1 MNIELTGWMS
11 TGLRCP
17 DAEFDLKSG
26 SAVPKV
32 TLIQMP
38 NGTGKTTTLT
48 MMRAVMTGEASTWPE
63 ERIRAM
69 RRPGFQNNAGVFA
82 VFLRIEGKPLTL
94 ELRLD
99 FDEGKATYRTSSPGL
114 GGVVPGWKP
123 PKEVER
129 FLDER
134 FVRLFIFDGEFA
146 DKLLQAGYS
155 EAQKAIDALFQLYLL
170 EEMKAKAQ
178 ERWEAAAAKTSV
190 KTEAGLT
197 MWRNKVARL
206 TSSILK
212 VEKALTDAK
221 ARLKALEPEIDE
233 LDRSIRERI
242 GSQEE
247 LRKKL
252 DGAREREVKA
262 EFDAT
267 QRASTTM
274 ALIRQPHTLFAGFAS
289 RLVEMKAQLDRL
301 KLPASTSSQ
310 FFAELLEED
319 HCVCGRPLDD
329 TARGVLKERAALY
342 LADDTSGVLNWM
354 KREIDS
360 NVVQEG
366 SADAAAL
373 SNALADLGDALAEAS
388 TAATAVRALRQK
400 LVEQGDEQ
408 LKKDEE
414 ALEKSR
420 DSAVKLSSLISEMSR
435 PASTSDDENTKCL
448 LSLKKQ
454 LADASGKV
462 AEITGTIDLLA
473 KTNVLQGI
481 LTTALD
487 TARTRLRAVILSEIN
502 TRLQQVL
509 YRDPIEV
516 DSIDSSVR
524 LRYQEG
530 ASVGQ
535 TLSVGYVFLT
545 TLLRRGQHQF
555 PLVIDSP
562 ANPLSIEVRRE
573 IGKVIPLL
581 CHQFVAFTI
590 SSERVGF
597 VRPLDEAAEGSI
609 RYLTQFRKTNG
620 TAALMGALPA
630 IGVIESENGVV
641 VEGRDYFEAFDLEEE
656 I

>member
-1 MNIELTGWMS
+1 VNIELTGWKS
-11 TGLRCP
+11 SGLRCP
-17 DAEFDLKSG
+17 DVEFDLKSNG
-26 SAVPKV
+26 VVPKV

-48 MMRAVMTGEASTWPE
+48 MMRAVMTGEAETWAE
-63 ERIRAM
+63 DRVRSM
-69 RRPGFQNNAGVFA
+69 RRPGLQNTTGIFA
-82 VFLRIEGKPLTL
+82 VFLSIEGKPLTL

-99 FDEGKATYRTSSPGL
+99 FEAGTAAYRTSSPGL

-170 EEMKAKAQ
+170 EEMKTKAQ

-190 KTEAGLT
+190 KTESGLT
-197 MWRNKVARL
+197 MWRNKVIKLA
-206 TSSILK
+206 SSVSK
-212 VEKALTDAK
+212 VEKALADAK
-221 ARLKALEPEIDE
+221 TRLKVLEPEIEE
-233 LDRSIRERI
+233 LDRSIRDRI

-247 LRKKL
+247 LRNNL
-252 DGAREREVKA
+252 DAAREREVA
-262 EFDAT
+262 ADADVA

-274 ALIRQPHTLFAGFAS
+274 GLIRQPHTLFTGFAS
-289 RLVEMKAQLDRL
+289 RLVDMKAQLDRL

-329 TARGVLKERAALY
+329 TARGVLKERAAFY

-354 KREIDS
+354 KKEIES
-360 NVVQEG
+360 NVIQTG
-366 SADAAAL
+366 SADAVAL
-373 SNALADLGDALAEAS
+373 STALSEMGTALAEAS
-388 TAATAVRALRQK
+388 AAATAVRALRQK

-414 ALEKSR
+414 ALEQRR
-420 DSAVKLSSLISEMSR
+420 DSAATLSSLIAEMSR
-435 PASTSDDENTKCL
+435 AASTTDDEGTKCL

-473 KTNVLQGI
+473 KTNVLKGI
-481 LTTALD
+481 LTTALE
-487 TARTRLRAVILSEIN
+487 TARARLRAVILSEIN
-502 TRLQQVL
+502 ARLKQVL

-524 LRYQEG
+524 LRHQEG

-573 IGKVIPLL
+573 IGMVIPDL

-597 VRPLDEAAEGSI
+597 VRPLDEAAKGNI
-609 RYLTQFRKTNG
+609 RYLTQFRKTGG
-620 TAALMGALPA
+620 TAALMGGLPKV
-630 IGVIESENGVV
+630 GVTESENGVV
-641 VEGRDYFEAFDLEEE
+641 IEGREYFEAFDLEEE

>member
-1 MNIELTGWMS
+1 MNIELTGWKS
-11 TGLRCP
+11 SGLRCP
-17 DAEFDLKSG
+17 DVEFDLKSNG
-26 SAVPKV
+26 VVPKV

-48 MMRAVMTGEASTWPE
+48 MMRAVMTGEAETWQE
-63 ERIRAM
+63 DRVRAM
-69 RRPGFQNNAGVFA
+69 RRPGLQNAAGVFA
-82 VFLRIEGKPLTL
+82 VFLSIEGKPLTL

-99 FDEGKATYRTSSPGL
+99 FDAGTATYRTSSPGL
-114 GGVVPGWKP
+114 GGVVPGWRP

-170 EEMKAKAQ
+170 EEMKTKAQ

-190 KTEAGLT
+190 KTESGLT
-197 MWRNKVARL
+197 MWRNKAIKLAASV
-206 TSSILK
+206 SK
-212 VEKALTDAK
+212 VEKALADAK
-221 ARLKALEPEIDE
+221 TRLKVLEPEIED
-233 LDRSIRERI
+233 LDRSIRDRI

-247 LRKKL
+247 LRNKL
-252 DGAREREVKA
+252 DAAREREVTA
-262 EFDAT
+262 DFEVA
-267 QRASTTM
+267 QRAVTTM
-274 ALIRQPHTLFAGFAS
+274 GLVRQPHTLFTGFAS
-289 RLVEMKAQLDRL
+289 RLVDMKAQLDRL

-329 TARGVLKERAALY
+329 TARGVLNERAALY

-354 KREIDS
+354 KKEIES
-360 NVVQEG
+360 NVIQTG
-366 SADAAAL
+366 SADAATLSTAL
-373 SNALADLGDALAEAS
+373 DEMGDALAEAS
-388 TAATAVRALRQK
+388 AAATAVRALRQK

-414 ALEKSR
+414 ALEQRR
-420 DSAVKLSSLISEMSR
+420 DSAATLSSLIAEMSR
-435 PASTSDDENTKCL
+435 AASTTDDEGTKCL

-473 KTNVLQGI
+473 KTNVLKGI
-481 LTTALD
+481 LTTALE
-487 TARTRLRAVILSEIN
+487 TARARLRAVILSEIN
-502 TRLQQVL
+502 ARLKQVL

-524 LRYQEG
+524 LRHQEG

-573 IGKVIPLL
+573 IGRVIPDL

-597 VRPLDEAAEGSI
+597 VRPLDEAAKGNI
-609 RYLTQFRKTNG
+609 RYLTQFRKTGG
-620 TAALMGALPA
+620 TAALMGGLPKV
-630 IGVIESENGVV
+630 GVTESENGVV
-641 VEGRDYFEAFDLEEE
+641 IEGREYFEAFDLEEE